1 MIDRHVIHGAP
12 RRKEGL
18 MTKRMILML
27 AVTAAFIAGLGFVKF
42 QQIQV
47 AIAQGAAFQP
57 PPEAVTTIVAR
68 QEEWPA
74 TLSAIGTMAAVQG
87 VTVSAD
93 LPGMVDRITFDSGRA
108 VREGDVLVQLD
119 TRQEQA
125 QLAALEAQRDLA
137 RLNFDRMQGLLDERV
152 ISRAEYDR
160 ATAEDRQTEAR
171 VEEVRATI
179 ARKTVRAPFSGI
191 LGIRQV
197 NLGQYLSAG
206 DAVVPLQSLH
216 PIYVNFGVP
225 QQAAGQVRVGRNVR
239 VTTDDLAGVESTGR
253 VTAIDSIVDEATRN
267 VQVQATLANPE
278 GTLRPGMFVQTELI
292 LGASRPV
299 IALPASAISYAPYG
313 DSVFVVTDLKDPN
326 GQMYRG
332 VRQQFVKLEG
342 ARGDQVGV
350 ISGVNPGDEVVTSGA
365 FKLRNGAA
373 ILVNNKIQPG
383 NDPAPKPEDN

>member
-1 MIDRHVIHGAP
+1 
-12 RRKEGL
+12 

-206 DAVVPLQSLH
+206 DAVVPLQSLD

-326 GQMYRG
+326 GQTYRG